1 MSSNKKKDKSGLWE
15 FLTQNCRSPTA
26 FEVMMS
32 LAKADIA
39 LKRSRE
45 FNQKLNQSQKETLK
59 IIELD
64 MELQK
69 AKPNSIQYKRIK
81 RQLQDILKL

>member
-1 MSSNKKKDKSGLWE
+1 M
-15 FLTQNCRSPTA
+15 
-26 FEVMMS
+26 
-32 LAKADIA
+32 AKADIA